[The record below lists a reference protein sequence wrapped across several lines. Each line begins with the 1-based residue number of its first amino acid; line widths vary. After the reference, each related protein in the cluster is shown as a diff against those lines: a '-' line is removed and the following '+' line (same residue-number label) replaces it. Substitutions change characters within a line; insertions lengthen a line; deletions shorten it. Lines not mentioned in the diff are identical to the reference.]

1 MILSANQPYPLP
13 YFPYWQLIHAGDL
26 FLAGDDYTFI
36 KHGWITRNRILV
48 NGQEQFLR
56 LRIKGMSS
64 FKLIRDTELCPFNAD
79 TILRTLEMAYHKAPY
94 FNDGFALAQ
103 RVFGCPERNLSLFLM
118 ASIREVCAYLGIG
131 TKLGCTSE
139 LEGNSLFKREE
150 RIYDFC
156 HRLGAEQYI
165 NPIGGQALYRFDEF
179 RRQGIRL
186 CFLQSHAQLPPLSIL
201 DHVMNH
207 SREELHHM
215 LDQYTLIDG

>member
-1 MILSANQPYPLP
+1 MILSANQPYLLP

-103 RVFGCPERNLSLFLM
+103 RVFGCQERNLSLFLM

-139 LEGNSLFKREE
+139 LEGNSFFKREE

-186 CFLQSHAQLPPLSIL
+186 CFLQSQAQLPPLSIL